1 MWKCF
6 VALKHFQLTS
16 ILVKLLLM
24 ILNKH
29 HASWHKS
36 CHLKYSNSK
45 LKKAQKRKATNLDD
59 SEERRPSKRQAL
71 NIRHCMFCEKG
82 MEEGDLHHVL
92 TFDADKNIRDIV
104 SDLQDNQLLAQIGS
118 GDLIAKEAKYHLK
131 CLTSLRNCYRSHQ
144 RKFTQAPE
152 VINEKMNE
160 SRVFVELI
168 TFIEK
173 SVDSGTLL
181 FKLAEL
187 HSLYVDR
194 LSDFGINKVVNKTRL
209 KNNLLHHFPEAQEQC
224 DGKNI
229 VIIFKKGMEDM
240 LKDALKK
247 RDFSEDATI
256 LAKSAKIIRNDIFTN
271 ECLKFNGSFSS
282 NCQENSLP
290 SSLKFLISVILNGPN
305 LKEQDKHESQ
315 ACLTVGQLILYNM
328 KKVSSFSAKSRHN
341 LDREPPLPIHISA
354 SIYTSLPEARN

>member
-1 MWKCF
+1 M
-6 VALKHFQLTS
+6 
-16 ILVKLLLM
+16 
-24 ILNKH
+24 
-29 HASWHKS
+29 
-36 CHLKYSNSK
+36 KYSNSK

-131 CLTSLRNCYRSHQ
+131 CLTSLRNRYRSHQ
-144 RKFTQAPE
+144 RKFTQARE

-173 SVDSGTLL
+173 SVNSGTLL

-194 LSDFGINKVVNKTRL
+194 LSDFGINKLVNKTRL
-209 KNNLLHHFPEAQEQC
+209 KNNLLHHFPEIP
-224 DGKNI
+224 G
-229 VIIFKKGMEDM
+229 
-240 LKDALKK
+240 
-247 RDFSEDATI
+247 
-256 LAKSAKIIRNDIFTN
+256 
-271 ECLKFNGSFSS
+271 
-282 NCQENSLP
+282 
-290 SSLKFLISVILNGPN
+290 
-305 LKEQDKHESQ
+305 
-315 ACLTVGQLILYNM
+315 TV
-328 KKVSSFSAKSRHN
+328 
-341 LDREPPLPIHISA
+341 
-354 SIYTSLPEARN
+354 